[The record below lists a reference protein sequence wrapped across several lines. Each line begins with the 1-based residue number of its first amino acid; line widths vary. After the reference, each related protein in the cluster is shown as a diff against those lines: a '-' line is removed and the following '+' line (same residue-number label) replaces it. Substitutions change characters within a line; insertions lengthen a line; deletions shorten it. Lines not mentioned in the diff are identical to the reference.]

1 MTTNRRRMMNER
13 EKQILK
19 EIMKDNLSLEVDD
32 EGEMVLKFDGEEVCK
47 TKKPKKDEGVK

>member
-1 MTTNRRRMMNER
+1 MNER

-47 TKKPKKDEGVK
+47 TKKPKKDEVVKWTNKSF